1 MPPEAKPISVGLMP
15 PTMPPGLNDMI
26 STPAVATRIA
36 VIIGSV
42 TASPR
47 KISPKIATWIGSV
60 LI

>member
-1 MPPEAKPISVGLMP
+1 
-15 PTMPPGLNDMI
+15 MI

-47 KISPKIATWIGSV
+47 KISPKIAT
-60 LI
+60 

>member
-1 MPPEAKPISVGLMP
+1 MPPDAKPISVGLTP

-47 KISPKIATWIGSV
+47 KISPKMAT
-60 LI
+60 